1 MEEYEYSFKVDNI
14 SFYIKYC
21 EDNSYKLISKC
32 IQNRIVYENIYNKDL
47 IARITKENKDNK
59 EITLFDCKNV
69 SENNNLLKVSNES
82 IPIEVTEYN
91 KKEIYSLLDV
101 LGFKETS
108 NLERI
113 RYEYILDDV
122 KFEIDEYIKPKM
134 SVVAIEGNRNKVDG
148 IYKDVKK
155 YCD

>member
-1 MEEYEYSFKVDNI
+1 MEEYEYSFKVDSI
-14 SFYIKYC
+14 IPFIEYC
-21 EDNSYKLISKC
+21 ESNNYVLNSKT
-32 IQNRIVYENIYNKDL
+32 IQNRIVYESIYNNNL

-91 KKEIYSLLDV
+91 KKEIYSLLDI

-134 SVVAIEGNRNKVDG
+134 NVVAIEGNRNKVDG